1 METNAPTKF
10 VFLGDYCATGTSVP
24 VLQPEIQKVLSTA
37 NVICINFEAPIIAPG
52 QRPSPKAG
60 PAIGQPVAAIEICK
74 QWGVT
79 HFALANNHIMDY
91 GADGLRSTLD
101 HMGEASYF
109 GAGLSFDR
117 AFQPCI
123 TELGGK
129 RIALLAFAEA
139 QFGVLKDESDEAQ
152 AGYAWVDH
160 PKARQSIRDARAI
173 SDHVIVQVHAGLEMI
188 GLPLPEWR
196 LRYRELIDSG
206 ADLVIGHHPHVIQG
220 SECYK
225 GKMIYYSLGNFY
237 MDVMLRQADSG
248 SGGVLIVTLG
258 DGGLESEFIP
268 IRVSLSEVELDA
280 TGTGMAEYQRLC
292 EKLADES
299 KYYAEIQGVC
309 NEFWKQVYSGYYE
322 SALFGLGTRPSYKSV
337 YWLLRRLVGRLLRGQ
352 VDYRANELMLV
363 HNIGIETHR
372 WVVERAL
379 RKTSGGIL

>member
-1 METNAPTKF
+1 MPI
-10 VFLGDYCATGTSVP
+10 
-24 VLQPEIQKVLSTA
+24 LQPEIQKVLSSA
-37 NVICINFEAPIIAPG
+37 NVICINFEAPILAPG
-52 QRPSPKAG
+52 QLPEPKAG
-60 PAIGQPVAAIEICK
+60 PAIGQSVSAIELCK

-79 HFALANNHIMDY
+79 HFALANNHIMDF

-117 AFQPCI
+117 AYQPCI
-123 TELGGK
+123 IEMGGK

-139 QFGVLKDESDEAQ
+139 QFGVLKDEADRVQ

-160 PKARQSIRDARAI
+160 PKARQSIIDARAI
-173 SDHVIVQVHAGLEMI
+173 SDQVIVQVHAGLEMV

-196 LRYRELIDSG
+196 LRYRELIDLG

-237 MDVMLRQADSG
+237 MDVMLREADSG
-248 SGGVLIVTLG
+248 SGGALIVTFG

-268 IRVSLSEVELDA
+268 IRVSLSEVELDL
-280 TGTGMAEYQRLC
+280 TGSGMAEYQLLC
-292 EKLADES
+292 EKLSDETG
-299 KYYAEIQGVC
+299 YYAEIQGVC
-309 NEFWKQVYSGYYE
+309 NEFWEQVYSGYYE
-322 SALFGLGTRPSYKSV
+322 SALFGLGTRPSYKSG

-379 RKTSGGIL
+379 RNTSSGIL